1 MKKKILLITGGT
13 GGHVIPAENLA
24 NYLINQNINCA
35 LMVDKRGHKYINNFN
50 GRIFIVNSSN
60 LNGSILK
67 KFFSIF
73 ILLIG
78 FIKSFFIVLF
88 LRPSKVISFGSYASF
103 SPMLS
108 CILLKPFY
116 QFDIYIHEQN
126 SILGRTNKLF
136 LFFTKKLFLNFDI
149 LKGINSKYKNKT
161 YVVGSPEKHT
171 NKSYKNGERNFNGLF
186 TIFIYGG
193 SQGSEFISNFSVNLI
208 NIIEKER
215 KIDAKFIMQCPKKML
230 YKISNDLSNIKSKII
245 IKDFFYNIDEILQNT
260 SLAISRA
267 GAGSITDLINYSIPS
282 VLIPLPNAKD
292 NHQFHNAYIMAKEDV
307 SVIINQEKDEII
319 KAKEFIYKIYQNHYK
334 FKTINKS
341 FDKIKVNNSNS
352 LIYNLINYEK

>member
-24 NYLINQNINCA
+24 NYLTHQKIDCTI
-35 LMVDKRGHKYINNFN
+35 MVDRRGHKYMNNFN
-50 GRIFIVNSSN
+50 GKICIVYSSN

-88 LRPSKVISFGSYASF
+88 LRPNKVISFGSYASF
-103 SPMLS
+103 FPMLS
-108 CILLKPFY
+108 CLLLKPFY
-116 QFDIYIHEQN
+116 QFDIFIHEQN
-126 SILGRTNKLF
+126 SILGRTNK
-136 LFFTKKLFLNFDI
+136 FFIFSTKKIFLNFDI
-149 LKGINSKYKNKT
+149 LQGINNKYKNKS
-161 YVVGSPEKHT
+161 YVVGSPEK
-171 NKSYKNGERNFNGLF
+171 NIKKSLKSSKKNLNNLF

-208 NIIEKER
+208 NTIEKER
-215 KIDAKFIMQCPKKML
+215 KIDAKFIMQCPKKL
-230 YKISNDLSNIKSKII
+230 IHKISNDLSNMKSKII

-260 SLAISRA
+260 SLVISRA
-267 GAGSITDLINYSIPS
+267 GAGSITDLINYNIPS
-282 VLIPLPNAKD
+282 ILIPLPNAKD
-292 NHQFHNAYIMAKEDV
+292 NHQFHNASIMAKENV
-307 SVIINQEKDEII
+307 SVIINQKKDELA
-319 KAKEFIYKIYQNHYK
+319 KAKEFIYEIYQNPYK
-334 FKTINKS
+334 LKKINES
-341 FDKIKVNNSNS
+341 FSKIKVKNSNS